1 MARRM
6 LCITISLYCLFIAH
20 AQIFDITT
28 YGAKPGGA
36 DISQALLTA
45 WKGAC
50 DSSTPSTI
58 LIPKGKFILKEAY
71 LKGPCKAPHIA
82 LTNQGSVIAL
92 PEPTSVKKNNEW
104 IMIQYVDHLTING
117 NGVYDGV
124 GAKSWA
130 LNKEHCWNSTQ
141 CNQFPNNFGLHNLK
155 HLTVRDITSK
165 DAKSFHFISKHRCL
179 GDKQDLSNTMNGVRI
194 KTWAYSQPNEASN
207 MHFENIRMDNVGNP
221 INIDQLY
228 CPSGGCN
235 MNMPSRVKLNKIS
248 FKGITGTSS
257 TPVAVN
263 LVCSSTFPCQGVEIG
278 NIDLKFTGGAAQFV
292 CSNARPA
299 FSGKQNPKINCNK
312 FKVHGII
319 SHDLGGKIHPSIL
332 NLEHLE
338 YLDLY
343 YNNFS
348 GTPIPPFLGSLKN
361 LRYLD
366 LDANFVDLPP
376 DSFCNLTSLISMDLS
391 FNQFEGSIPLC
402 IGNLSSLTSLYLESN
417 KLGGELPDELGNLK
431 QLTTLDL
438 SVNYFEGPI
447 PSSFGQLSMMKSLNL
462 NANQLN
468 GTIPPALLN
477 LTELDTLDVTYNSLS
492 GALSESDFG
501 KLKSLRHFRISKN
514 KFLSFNV
521 SSRWIPPFQ
530 LDELV
535 MDFVFIGTQFPPFL
549 QTQRNI
555 SHIALRNASISGSLP
570 GWCWTTSADLF
581 YFDLSNNFL
590 TGPVPAFGANHSINS
605 RFGAL
610 NLANN
615 HLTGNIPEELCNLQ
629 SLKVISLANNLL
641 TGKIPLCLGE
651 MRQLEVLDLANNSL
665 SGQIPYTLGELGGLN
680 FLHLSGNKLFG
691 LLPSSLQNL
700 TFLVT
705 LDLANNQFRDSI
717 PDWIGKEFSRLRF
730 LRLQSNNF
738 YGNISVNLCQLPSLQ
753 VLNLAENNLVGNIPP
768 CLGNLSAMLSD
779 ESRGDTGIDSSCHQR
794 GLSLGSIMNDV
805 KASRG

>member
-36 DISQALLTA
+36 DISQPLNRILRS
-45 WKGAC
+45 AC

-165 DAKSFHFISKHRCL
+165 DAKSFHFIVSDAQNATFQNLKVTAPGNSPNTDGIHIGKSRQVTIMDSSFKTGDDCVSIGDDTKGVNITRISCGPGHGISVGSL
-179 GDKQDLSNTMNGVRI
+179 GKYNDEKPVVGVWVTNSNLSNTMNGVRI

-278 NIDLKFTGGAAQFV
+278 NIDLKFKGGAAQFV

-299 FSGKQNPKINCNK
+299 FSGKQNPKINC
-312 FKVHGII
+312 
-319 SHDLGGKIHPSIL
+319 
-332 NLEHLE
+332 
-338 YLDLY
+338 
-343 YNNFS
+343 
-348 GTPIPPFLGSLKN
+348 
-361 LRYLD
+361 R
-366 LDANFVDLPP
+366 
-376 DSFCNLTSLISMDLS
+376 
-391 FNQFEGSIPLC
+391 
-402 IGNLSSLTSLYLESN
+402 
-417 KLGGELPDELGNLK
+417 
-431 QLTTLDL
+431 
-438 SVNYFEGPI
+438 
-447 PSSFGQLSMMKSLNL
+447 
-462 NANQLN
+462 
-468 GTIPPALLN
+468 
-477 LTELDTLDVTYNSLS
+477 
-492 GALSESDFG
+492 
-501 KLKSLRHFRISKN
+501 
-514 KFLSFNV
+514 
-521 SSRWIPPFQ
+521 
-530 LDELV
+530 
-535 MDFVFIGTQFPPFL
+535 
-549 QTQRNI
+549 
-555 SHIALRNASISGSLP
+555 
-570 GWCWTTSADLF
+570 
-581 YFDLSNNFL
+581 
-590 TGPVPAFGANHSINS
+590 
-605 RFGAL
+605 
-610 NLANN
+610 
-615 HLTGNIPEELCNLQ
+615 
-629 SLKVISLANNLL
+629 
-641 TGKIPLCLGE
+641 
-651 MRQLEVLDLANNSL
+651 
-665 SGQIPYTLGELGGLN
+665 
-680 FLHLSGNKLFG
+680 
-691 LLPSSLQNL
+691 
-700 TFLVT
+700 
-705 LDLANNQFRDSI
+705 
-717 PDWIGKEFSRLRF
+717 
-730 LRLQSNNF
+730 
-738 YGNISVNLCQLPSLQ
+738 
-753 VLNLAENNLVGNIPP
+753 
-768 CLGNLSAMLSD
+768 
-779 ESRGDTGIDSSCHQR
+779 
-794 GLSLGSIMNDV
+794 
-805 KASRG
+805 